1 MSGTLSMLQ
10 EFKKGVCW
18 DGWKNLEVP
27 GRRLELGVKRWVS
40 FKEVFMG
47 EDSVP
52 WVRTCWSKDGAYLGQ
67 KCVAE
72 TEGACQETTRQG
84 EAPQI

>member
-27 GRRLELGVKRWVS
+27 GRRLELGVKRWVT
-40 FKEVFMG
+40 FKEVFMK
-47 EDSVP
+47 EQYPLKSHP
-52 WVRTCWSKDGAYLGQ
+52 YRSFEENAKTNLSRIWFLIHKS
-67 KCVAE
+67 
-72 TEGACQETTRQG
+72 
-84 EAPQI
+84 

>member
-1 MSGTLSMLQ
+1 MLQ
-10 EFKKGVCW
+10 EFQKGVCW
-18 DGWKNLEVP
+18 DGCKSPEVP
-27 GRRLELGVKRWVS
+27 GRRLELGVKRWVT

-52 WVRTCWSKDGAYLGQ
+52 WAQTCWSKGGACLGQ
-67 KCVAE
+67 KRVAE
-72 TEGACQETTRQG
+72 TEGACQERTEG

>member
-10 EFKKGVCW
+10 EFQKGICW
-18 DGWKNLEVP
+18 DGWKSLEVP
-27 GRRLELGVKRWVS
+27 GRRLELGVKRWVT

-52 WVRTCWSKDGAYLGQ
+52 WVQTCWSKGRVCLGQ
-67 KCVAE
+67 KRVAE
-72 TEGACQETTRQG
+72 TEGACQESTRQG